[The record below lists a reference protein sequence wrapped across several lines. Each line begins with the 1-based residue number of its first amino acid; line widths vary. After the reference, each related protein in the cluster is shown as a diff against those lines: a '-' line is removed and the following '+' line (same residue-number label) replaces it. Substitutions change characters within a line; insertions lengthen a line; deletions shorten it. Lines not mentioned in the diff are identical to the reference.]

1 MKNTIFQILQE
12 MSQYLTIAELQEL
25 QSVLL
30 KYLTDGSALKE
41 ETHTNDEYLE
51 LFLAAKQV
59 EGLSRKTLK
68 EYGRTAKNLF
78 RCVNVPITDMT
89 TDLIR
94 MHLSNY
100 QEEHRCSK
108 ASLDTERRNLS
119 AFFVWLVEEE
129 HLMKNP
135 MNRIHKIKSPKK
147 VKTVLSDED
156 IERIRDNCT
165 NMRNLAIVDI
175 LYATGMRVSELVGLN
190 KDDINYVERECVIF
204 GKGEKERTAYF
215 DAKTKIHLQ
224 EYIKSRD
231 DENEALIV
239 SLRKPHQRLTTGAV
253 EKILR
258 EMGVDLGIKKLHP
271 HKFRR
276 SMATKAID
284 KGMPIEQVQ
293 KLLGHAEI
301 GTTMEYAMVNESNV
315 KISHQKYIS

>member
-25 QSVLL
+25 QRILL
-30 KYLTDGSALKE
+30 KYLIDESRLE
-41 ETHTNDEYLE
+41 EQTHTNDEYLE

-59 EGLSRKTLK
+59 EGLSKKTLK
-68 EYGRTAKNLF
+68 EYERTAKNLF
-78 RCVNVPITDMT
+78 KCVAVPITDMT

-129 HLMKNP
+129 HLVKNP
-135 MNRIHKIKSPKK
+135 MKRIHKIKSPKK

-190 KDDINYVERECVIF
+190 RDDINYMERECVIF

-224 EYIKSRD
+224 EYIKSRN
-231 DENEALIV
+231 DENEALFV
-239 SLRKPHQRLTTGAV
+239 SIRKPHQRLTTGAV
-253 EKILR
+253 EKVLR
-258 EMGVDLGIKKLHP
+258 EMGTDLGIKKLHP

-301 GTTMEYAMVNESNV
+301 GTTMEYAMVKQSNV
-315 KISHQKYIS
+315 KNSHQKYIS